1 MMKLKKIKK
10 IYKKTKFNSCE
21 HLKLMTMVM
30 RWGLIAYKEKKNNKA
45 KISIKNY
52 QGLKLKKINE
62 KRKKEKI

>member
-1 MMKLKKIKK
+1 
-10 IYKKTKFNSCE
+10 
-21 HLKLMTMVM
+21 
-30 RWGLIAYKEKKNNKA
+30 LIAYKEKKNNKA